1 MISVIVPVYNAAPY
15 LNQCIESIVKQTY
28 TDWECIL
35 INDGS
40 TDKSGE
46 ICRMWEERDS
56 RIHVINQ
63 SNQGV
68 SAARNQ
74 GIEESKGE
82 YLVFIDSDDWVDIE
96 YLSVMIKECG
106 NCDLTITGIIDHYAD
121 GKIVAIEPDNTKS
134 IEIGPSF
141 SDELIDLLKKN
152 LLYGPTCK
160 LYNSQIIKHHNI
172 KFPIDC
178 SLGED
183 LEFNFEYLGHISTI
197 KAIATSHYHYRKL
210 PSGSLF
216 TKIRLN
222 QFETDL
228 KHWRIRYNFFK
239 NKGLLD
245 SNSMEILAKLLWG
258 LIYDGIFRYESI
270 EKPSLNYLKLLDR
283 IPETTLLKQYQHT
296 FDCAPWIKYA
306 ITRKLYII
314 FYLYFKFKKSINKN
328 IRLS

>member
-1 MISVIVPVYNAAPY
+1 MISIIVPVYNTAPY
-15 LNQCIESIVKQTY
+15 LDQCIESIVKQTY

-46 ICRMWEERDS
+46 ICSIWEKRDS

-63 SNQGV
+63 NNKGV
-68 SAARNQ
+68 SAARNR

-82 YLVFIDSDDWVDIE
+82 HIVFIDSDDWTDIE
-96 YLSVMIKECG
+96 YLSKMIKECG

-121 GKIVAIEPDNTKS
+121 GKIVAIEPNNTKS
-134 IEIGPSF
+134 IIIEPSF
-141 SDELIDLLKKN
+141 SYELIDLLKKN
-152 LLYGPTCK
+152 LFYGPVCK

-183 LEFNFEYLGHISTI
+183 LEFNFEYLRHISTI
-197 KAIATSHYHYRKL
+197 KTIATAHYHYRKL

-216 TKIRLN
+216 TKIRSN
-222 QFETDL
+222 QFEIDL

-239 NKGLLD
+239 DNGLLD

-270 EKPSLNYLKLLDR
+270 KKPSLNYLKLLGR
-283 IPETTLLKQYQHT
+283 IPETTLLKQYKHT

-314 FYLYFKFKKSINKN
+314 FYLYFKFKECINKN
-328 IRLS
+328 IKLS

>member
-15 LNQCIESIVKQTY
+15 LNQCIESIVNQTY

-46 ICRMWEERDS
+46 ICKMWEKRDS

-74 GIEESKGE
+74 GIEECKGE
-82 YLVFIDSDDWVDIE
+82 HMVFIDSDDWVDIE
-96 YLSVMIKECG
+96 YLSVMVKECG
-106 NCDLTITGIIDHYAD
+106 NCDLTITGIINHYAD
-121 GKIVAIEPDNTKS
+121 GEIVATEPNSTISIRIE
-134 IEIGPSF
+134 PSF
-141 SDELIDLLKKN
+141 SYELIDLLKKN
-152 LLYGPTCK
+152 LFYGPVCK
-160 LYNSQIIKHHNI
+160 LYNSQIIKLHNI

-197 KAIATSHYHYRKL
+197 KAIATSLYHYRRL
-210 PSGSLF
+210 PSGSLS
-216 TKIRLN
+216 TKIRLT

-245 SNSMEILAKLLWG
+245 RNSMETLAKLLWG
-258 LIYDGIFRYESI
+258 LIYDGIFRYEYI
-270 EKPSLNYLKLLDR
+270 ENPSLNYLKLLDR

-306 ITRKLYII
+306 ITRRLYMI

-328 IRLS
+328 IELS